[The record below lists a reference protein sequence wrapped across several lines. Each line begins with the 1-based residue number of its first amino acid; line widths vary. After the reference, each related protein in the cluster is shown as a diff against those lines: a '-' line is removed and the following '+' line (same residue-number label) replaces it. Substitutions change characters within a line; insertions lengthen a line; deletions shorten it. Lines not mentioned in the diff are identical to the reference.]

1 MAPAAAA
8 APVPPGQTQGFG
20 DALSRRYHRVQK
32 VGEGTY
38 GVVYKARD
46 NVRGTFVALKK
57 IRIDG
62 EDEGVPSTAIREISL
77 LKDLVH
83 ENVVTLEDVVV
94 VSASRIY
101 LVFEFLDQDLK
112 RYIDNCAP
120 QVSRAT
126 SLIRTFTSFLM
137 ASLTAMQTASFTA
150 T

>member
-62 EDEGVPSTAIREISL
+62 EDEGMFRRRPSERLAY
-77 LKDLVH
+77 
-83 ENVVTLEDVVV
+83 
-94 VSASRIY
+94 SR
-101 LVFEFLDQDLK
+101 
-112 RYIDNCAP
+112 
-120 QVSRAT
+120 T
-126 SLIRTFTSFLM
+126 SCTKM
-137 ASLTAMQTASFTA
+137 W
-150 T
+150 